1 MRTLYL
7 YVEDNNLRNIYD
19 HAIQEHNT
27 SVEGS
32 AFSAF
37 ADSGFDLFLPR
48 DHSLTVGVSK
58 INYEV
63 RSAMYENGIPCAFCL
78 YPRSSLY
85 KSSLR
90 MTNSVGIIDRGYRGD
105 LASVFDVL
113 EPVNLKGEQ
122 RLVQVCSPDLVPFT
136 VKLVEQP
143 EDLGI
148 TERGTGGFGST
159 GV

>member
-1 MRTLYL
+1 MY
-7 YVEDNNLRNIYD
+7 E
-19 HAIQEHNT
+19 HAMQSHNT

-32 AFSAF
+32 TFAAF

-48 DHSLTVGVSK
+48 DHSLTEGVSK

-63 RSAMYENGIPCAFCL
+63 RSAMYDASGTPCAFCL

-85 KSSLR
+85 KSHLR

-113 EPVNLKGEQ
+113 EPVNLKSGQ

-136 VKLVEQP
+136 VKLVEQV

-159 GV
+159 GS